1 MWKWAFLA
9 LYFVI
14 ALAFYRAYDDALD
27 NLKGSYY
34 KDNIQMSKKHFDL
47 ICDFLY
53 IFFSALWPI
62 LLIIILKRT
71 NEKKE
76 NKNE

>member
-27 NLKGSYY
+27 DLKASYY
-34 KDNIQMSKKHFDL
+34 KDNIQMSKKYFDL
-47 ICDFLY
+47 ICDLIY

-62 LLIIILKRT
+62 LLIIILKHT
-71 NEKKE
+71 NKKKDQ
-76 NKNE
+76 NNE

>member
-27 NLKGSYY
+27 DLKASYY
-34 KDNIQMSKKHFDL
+34 KNNIQMSKKQFDL

-62 LLIIILKRT
+62 LLIMILKRT

-76 NKNE
+76 KKDE